1 MSDDRSQF
9 IGGSDVS
16 AIIGISPW
24 KSPHKLYIEKIG
36 ASVEDPTPAKRR
48 IFARGKRWEP
58 VVVEMLIDELEHRG
72 HAAGIINRNTRYA
85 DHEHRFLRAEVDLE
99 LLLDGEH
106 VNAEMKTVHPFA
118 AKEWGDPGSDEIP
131 LHYAAQCMHGLMVT
145 GRRLCIVAALIGAD
159 DLRIHRIERDDE
171 TIAAMRAREI
181 EFWRRVQ
188 ERDPPDPSTA
198 EDIKW
203 LYGKD
208 AGEVM
213 DADDDLLT
221 LCRDLASATAI
232 KKQAT
237 DAVESLSTRLKLA
250 MGSAAT
256 LQYAGK
262 TLATWKANNESTK
275 TDWKQAFEIL
285 QQATQASA
293 EEIVNSIRKAT
304 TIAVG
309 NRPLLLKKGWEK

>member
-24 KSPHKLYIEKIG
+24 KSPHQLYIEKIG

-72 HAAGIINRNTRYA
+72 HAVGIINRNTRYA
-85 DHEHRFLRAEVDLE
+85 DHEHRFLRAEIDLE

-171 TIAAMRAREI
+171 TIAAMRTREL

-198 EDIKW
+198 ADIRW

-213 DADDDLLT
+213 DAGDDLLA
-221 LCRDLASATAI
+221 LCRDLAAAKAI
-232 KKQAT
+232 EKQA
-237 DAVESLSTRLKLA
+237 AKSIESLETRLKLA
-250 MGSAAT
+250 MGNAAI
-256 LQYAGK
+256 LQYEGRK
-262 TLATWKANNESTK
+262 VATWKTNKASTLI
-275 TDWKQAFEIL
+275 DWKTAY
-285 QQATQASA
+285 
-293 EEIVNSIRKAT
+293 EEIAHLHGTPNEFINNFT
-304 TIAVG
+304 TTAAG
-309 NRPLLLKKGWEK
+309 CRPLLLKKGWDK